1 MNSIDQVQ
9 LNFNPASLITLNIV
23 LALVMFGIA
32 LDLRLSAFQAVIK
45 KPRAPIIGLL
55 AQFVLL
61 PAFTYLLVRLIEPH
75 PSVALGM
82 MLVAACPGGNLSNFF
97 THFSRGNTALSV
109 SMTAVSSALAVF
121 LTPLNL
127 ALWSSLYE
135 PTASLLREVDLDG
148 MDMFINVLLILGL
161 PLVLGLIVSHRFSS
175 LAILLKKPFRYI
187 SLTCFVLFV
196 LAALAANWDN
206 FLAHI
211 HLVAGIVF
219 VHNLVA
225 LLCGYGL
232 AFLTRLPAFDRRAI
246 TVEVGIQNS
255 GLGLTLIFNFFGGM
269 GGMALI
275 AAWWGIWH
283 IISGLTLSTIWSRQA
298 LPEHEEHF

>member
-1 MNSIDQVQ
+1 MTAIDQIQ

-32 LDLRLSAFQAVIK
+32 LDLRLSAFQAVLRS
-45 KPRAPIIGLL
+45 PRAPVIGLF

-61 PAFTYLLVRLIEPH
+61 PAFTYLVVRLIEPH

-97 THFSRGNTALSV
+97 THLSGGNTALSV

-121 LTPLNL
+121 FTPFNL
-127 ALWSSLYE
+127 AFFSSMYE
-135 PTASLLREVDLDG
+135 PTASILREVNLDSL
-148 MDMFINVLLILGL
+148 DMFINVLLILGL
-161 PLVLGLIVSHRFSS
+161 PLVLGLLVSHR
-175 LAILLKKPFRYI
+175 LPKIALVLKKPFRYI
-187 SLTCFVLFV
+187 SLTFFVLFV

-206 FLAHI
+206 FLSHI
-211 HLVAGIVF
+211 HLVAGLVF
-219 VHNLVA
+219 LHNLVA
-225 LLCGYGL
+225 LLSGYGL
-232 AFLTRLPAFDRRAI
+232 AFLTKLPAYDRRAI

-283 IISGLTLSTIWSRQA
+283 IISGLFLSAIWSRTP
-298 LPEHEEHF
+298 LPETKEHF